1 MKFTQLAPDAFEKI
15 QLNAGVLLS
24 SFDPESAEFDP
35 STDIVGASSGG
46 IAFEATPNYVDFG
59 EDIDNCPTGT
69 KELNKLDYWE
79 VLMSGSMVTIDPAA
93 AALMAG
99 AADVTDTKM
108 TPRVD
113 VLEKDYKD
121 LWWVGDYSSDN
132 TDENGGFVAIHMM
145 NTLSTGG
152 FKLQSNNK
160 GKGMFEF
167 EFKGHYSIKDLSKV
181 PFEIYVK
188 KGGAA

>member
-15 QLNAGVLLS
+15 QLNAGILLS
-24 SFDPESAEFDP
+24 DFDPETASFDP
-35 STDIVGASSGG
+35 STDIIGASSGG
-46 IAFEATPNYVDFG
+46 IAFEAVPTYVDFG
-59 EDIDNCPTGT
+59 EDIDNCPAGT
-69 KELNKLDYWE
+69 MELNKLDSWS

-99 AADVTDTKM
+99 AADVSDTKV
-108 TPRVD
+108 TPRAD
-113 VLEKDYKD
+113 VLSTDYKD
-121 LWWVGDYSSDN
+121 VWWVGDYSSDN

-145 NTLSTGG
+145 NSLSTGG
-152 FKLQSNNK
+152 FKMQSSDK

-167 EFKGHYSIKDLSKV
+167 QFKGHYSIADLSKV